1 MEEVLVIPHEAR
13 VIGIEDYNIYK
24 VSDSWA
30 VTIPSDTVKAIIQAQ
45 GEKKKYPVRL
55 VKLSNGD
62 ILIKTSELL
71 RR

>member
-1 MEEVLVIPHEAR
+1 MEISRDVKIV
-13 VIGIEDYNIYK
+13 GIEDFSIYK

-30 VTIPSDTVKAIIQAQ
+30 VTIPSDTVRAIIQAQ

-62 ILIKTSELL
+62 ILIKTSDLL
-71 RR
+71 KR